1 MVMFEKEGFKFMN
14 YIDIFDGVLS
24 MEVEVLSLK
33 IVKLIK

>member
-1 MVMFEKEGFKFMN
+1 MLEKEGFKFMN